1 LGFCKR
7 LRKNLNE
14 LLASPIYN
22 VGLPWGLCLS
32 MQETQEM
39 WVLSLDQEDLEKEM
53 TTLSCILA
61 WKMLWTQEPGRLWS
75 VGLQKV
81 RTGMT

>member
-1 LGFCKR
+1 
-7 LRKNLNE
+7 
-14 LLASPIYN
+14 
-22 VGLPWGLCLS
+22 

-39 WVLSLDQEDLEKEM
+39 WVLPLDQEDLEKEM